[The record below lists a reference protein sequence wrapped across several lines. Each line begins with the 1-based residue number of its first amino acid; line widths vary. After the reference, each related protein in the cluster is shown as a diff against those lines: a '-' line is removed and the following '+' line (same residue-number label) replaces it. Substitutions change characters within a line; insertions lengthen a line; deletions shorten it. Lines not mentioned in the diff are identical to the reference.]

1 MSDVHREIQHRIE
14 GNRVGLLGELC
25 CCWYLNAALCSQR
38 NVDCIQLL
46 KKIFFNPITGAS
58 QMLVM
63 KAGSNPFLLE
73 KSSPEKM
80 LTLTCLPKKKTT
92 TCIKYSVCIA
102 GSGTQLMITTT
113 VNKPMKSVWSCC
125 LLMLCFFSSF
135 VAVHNVKPEC
145 LDAYNELWYESLLC
159 YLNSDVTLE
168 HFFWNQYVRY
178 FAFSHFFFSFC
189 LCLQWGCLAFHSHWP
204 WIPLWAC
211 GHLEH
216 MVWGA
221 GSGR

>member
-1 MSDVHREIQHRIE
+1 
-14 GNRVGLLGELC
+14 
-25 CCWYLNAALCSQR
+25 
-38 NVDCIQLL
+38 
-46 KKIFFNPITGAS
+46 
-58 QMLVM
+58 MLVM

-168 HFFWNQYVRY
+168 HFFGT
-178 FAFSHFFFSFC
+178 SMSDILHFHTFSFLFVC
-189 LCLQWGCLAFHSHWP
+189 VFSEDVLSSIHTDPEYPCELVGTWNTWYGEQDQ
-204 WIPLWAC
+204 
-211 GHLEH
+211 
-216 MVWGA
+216 A
-221 GSGR
+221 GKNIHPTWVTTDFLLNVSEVNYLSPFNLVICQSSTFSFRRGNMRLKARRQHITTR

>member
-38 NVDCIQLL
+38 NVDCIQLF
-46 KKIFFNPITGAS
+46 KKKCFNPITGAS

-125 LLMLCFFSSF
+125 LLMLCFFLLLLQFTMSNLSASMLTMNF
-135 VAVHNVKPEC
+135 GM
-145 LDAYNELWYESLLC
+145 SLCCVILI
-159 YLNSDVTLE
+159 
-168 HFFWNQYVRY
+168 QM
-178 FAFSHFFFSFC
+178 SH
-189 LCLQWGCLAFHSHWP
+189 
-204 WIPLWAC
+204 
-211 GHLEH
+211 
-216 MVWGA
+216 
-221 GSGR
+221 

>member
-1 MSDVHREIQHRIE
+1 MLHCVAKEMLIVS
-14 GNRVGLLGELC
+14 NF
-25 CCWYLNAALCSQR
+25 
-38 NVDCIQLL
+38 
-46 KKIFFNPITGAS
+46 KKKKCFNPITGAS

>member
-46 KKIFFNPITGAS
+46 KKNFFNPITGAS

-125 LLMLCFFSSF
+125 LLMLCFFLLLLQFTMSNLSASMLTMNF
-135 VAVHNVKPEC
+135 GM
-145 LDAYNELWYESLLC
+145 SLCCVILI
-159 YLNSDVTLE
+159 
-168 HFFWNQYVRY
+168 QM
-178 FAFSHFFFSFC
+178 SH
-189 LCLQWGCLAFHSHWP
+189 
-204 WIPLWAC
+204 
-211 GHLEH
+211 
-216 MVWGA
+216 
-221 GSGR
+221 